1 MQHEPA
7 STSSAQTKR
16 NRRFTYLS
24 KLASDPSTVSATDP
38 AFYFSDTA
46 ITSRSPSAEH
56 NAQYPIQR
64 RMRDPQLFDFYVG
77 RHIPESERTQPFASS
92 VSLVDRIFHS
102 VDERA
107 YFERLGVDVE
117 IFGNAAAAPGTGND
131 VVVVGEA
138 EEEIEEFESDD
149 EEGKQ
154 EYEDK
159 RRRRVVQAAL
169 SRSLVVQMRGGGGG
183 GGGGGDGG
191 GGGGGG
197 DGGGG
202 GGGEIPQDA
211 TTNGE
216 HASTEDTDA
225 TNYFD
230 RDELRNEF
238 VRIMKEK
245 FLDGRDQEFFDY
257 SHVDENSEYDDFVE
271 VGRDAE
277 ERYFD
282 EEGVVGGVEQQQQ
295 QQQFGGDK
303 SPVVR
308 STAEW
313 ANAWNQG
320 SVNNVEYDY

>member
-46 ITSRSPSAEH
+46 M
-56 NAQYPIQR
+56 

-107 YFERLGVDVE
+107 YFERLGIDVE
-117 IFGNAAAAPGTGND
+117 IFGNAAPGTTND
-131 VVVVGEA
+131 AVVVGDAEE

-169 SRSLVVQMRGGGGG
+169 SRSLVVQMRGGGGRV
-183 GGGGGDGG
+183 
-191 GGGGGG
+191 
-197 DGGGG
+197 
-202 GGGEIPQDA
+202 IPQDA

-216 HASTEDTDA
+216 HASTEDTTDA
-225 TNYFD
+225 TTNDLD
-230 RDELRNEF
+230 RDELRTEF

-282 EEGVVGGVEQQQQ
+282 EEVVGGGVEQQQQ
-295 QQQFGGDK
+295 QQQQQRGGDK

-308 STAEW
+308 STADW